1 MVDRLVLDDGEQQR
15 LEGHFGQQRR
25 AVFPDPHQ
33 RILHQLLGAGRS
45 DETGGVGAE
54 GFIIAAEERVET
66 FFVPGTQQAD
76 NRTVVLHVD
85 CLHVISHKPGY
96 SHDSAAAGDGISLLA
111 KVLFN
116 PIFPKKFARA
126 ASGRP
131 ARRMETHF
139 PNIAAPEA
147 GIPPNFITFAVQVR
161 SVAAGRGR
169 ERKVRATQ
177 SAAQANDLI
186 SVRV

>member
-25 AVFPDPHQ
+25 TVFPDPHQ

-139 PNIAAPEA
+139 PNIA
-147 GIPPNFITFAVQVR
+147 PPKREYRRILLPLRCRSALSLPAV
-161 SVAAGRGR
+161 AGRGKSGQR
-169 ERKVRATQ
+169 RAPRKLMT
-177 SAAQANDLI
+177 
-186 SVRV
+186 